1 MEFIFITGVIIG
13 LIFGLIFGFAIGKL
27 LEGRRAKD
35 YVARRN
41 RIRNAYISFIEREL
55 K

>member
-1 MEFIFITGVIIG
+1 MEIIFIYGIIIG
-13 LIFGLIFGFAIGKL
+13 LICGLSIGFVIGKI
-27 LEGRRAKD
+27 LEGRRAKN

-41 RIRNAYISFIEREL
+41 RIRNAYISFVEREL